1 MLAAAAA
8 AAPAARAAGPV
19 SAPQVPPEQALTRDG
34 WVNRYLLDGT
44 WLYRADT
51 TDTGVAAG
59 WWRNVADTT
68 GWGPVSVPNAYNAG
82 DFSTASMDGWVGWYR
97 KDFVLPAG
105 AARQWIVRFESVN
118 YRAEVWL
125 NGHLLGTH
133 AGAYVAFEL
142 DLRFVRRG
150 VNRLIVRVDDRR
162 SPTDIPPGPGG
173 GWWNDGGIVREV
185 YLRPVERADLSQV
198 IVRPELPCPAGCPAT
213 ILEQALVRNVT
224 GRAQKVVLRG
234 RYGSLPVDFGTATIA
249 AHATWSAQATVRVP
263 HPRLWSIDQPALYRA
278 SLTLSGADGT
288 WLGGYVTLSGIRTIR
303 VTPGG
308 LVELNGRVLHLRGA
322 FIHEQDLAAGSAL
335 DPAEREQLVAW
346 LRELGGHLIRS
357 HYPLAP
363 EILELADEDGILV
376 WDEIPVNAQSS
387 PYLGQPAE
395 RAQAEAMLRANILT
409 NENHPSVML
418 WSVGNELSAPP
429 TPGEAGYVRAAA
441 ALVRRLDPTRPVG
454 LAISAW
460 PGLACQPE
468 YGPVDVLGFND
479 YFGWFDAGGGTTDD
493 RDALGPFLD
502 TLRACYPTKGLF
514 VTEFGFDA
522 NRAGPVEERGTYAFQ
537 ADAAA
542 YHLGVFAT
550 KPWLAGAV
558 YFTLQ
563 EYAAGPGYS
572 GGNPWADSPFNQKGL
587 VTLQGTLKPAF
598 ATVAAIYHA
607 TQQLGPP
614 PPATPP
620 AAGTRSRRRSSAPP
634 TRAG

>member
-1 MLAAAAA
+1 VLDT
-8 AAPAARAAGPV
+8 
-19 SAPQVPPEQALTRDG
+19 PQAPPEQALTRDG

-44 WLYRADT
+44 WLYRADPA
-51 TDTGVAAG
+51 DTGVAGG
-59 WWRNVADTT
+59 WWRDLAATAGWSAVA
-68 GWGPVSVPNAYNAG
+68 VPNAYNAG
-82 DFSTASMDGWVGWYR
+82 DFSTASMNGSVGWYR
-97 KDFVLPAG
+97 KDFLLPAG
-105 AARQWIVRFESVN
+105 PSQRQWIVRFESVN
-118 YRAEVWL
+118 YRAEVWC
-125 NGHLLGTH
+125 NGHWLGSHT
-133 AGAYVAFEL
+133 GADIAFEL
-142 DLRFVRRG
+142 DLRFLHRG

-173 GWWNDGGIVREV
+173 GWWNFGGIVREV
-185 YLRPVERADLSQV
+185 YLRPVLRADLAQV

-213 ILEQALVRNVT
+213 IVEQALVRNVT
-224 GRAQKVVLRG
+224 GRRQRVVLRG
-234 RYGSLPVDFGTATIA
+234 RYGRQSVDFGAETIA
-249 AHATWSAQATVRVP
+249 PHATWSAQAIVHIP
-263 HPRLWSIDQPALYRA
+263 HPHLWSIDQPTLYRA
-278 SLTLSGADGT
+278 SLTLTGADGT
-288 WLGGYVTLSGIRTIR
+288 WLGGYVTYSGIRTIR
-303 VTPGG
+303 VTAGG

-322 FIHEQDLAAGSAL
+322 FIHEQALASGSAL
-335 DPAEREQLVAW
+335 DSPQRRQLVAW
-346 LRELGGHLIRS
+346 LQELGGHLIRS

-363 EILELADEDGILV
+363 EILELADQDGILV

-395 RAQAEAMLRANILT
+395 RAQAEAMLQANILT

-418 WSVGNELSAPP
+418 WSVGNELSAPT
-429 TPGEAGYVRAAA
+429 TPGEAGYIRAAA
-441 ALVRRLDPTRPVG
+441 ALAHRLDPTRPVG

-460 PGLACQPE
+460 PGLACQPQ

-537 ADAAA
+537 SNAAA

-563 EYAAGPGYS
+563 EFAAGPGYS
-572 GGNPWADSPFNQKGL
+572 GGNPWPDSPFNQKGL
-587 VTLQGTLKPAF
+587 VTLTGALKPAF

-614 PPATPP
+614 PPASPP
-620 AAGTRSRRRSSAPP
+620 AAGTRAPRRSTGRPS
-634 TRAG
+634 RAG